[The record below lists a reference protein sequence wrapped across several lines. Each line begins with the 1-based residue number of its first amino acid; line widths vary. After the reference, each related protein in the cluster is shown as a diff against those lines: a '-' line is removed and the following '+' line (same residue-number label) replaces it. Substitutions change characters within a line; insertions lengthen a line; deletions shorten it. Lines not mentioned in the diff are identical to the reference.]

1 MTDPAAQLTEQ
12 QLGRLRAYGRPD
24 DLEVGDTLFATG
36 DASYDLIV
44 VESGAVELTR
54 EATPGSPETPVIR
67 FGAGGFVGEL
77 GLLTGQTTFLTGRMV
92 EAGRVH
98 RISPEQFRRLLV
110 EDAELSDLLLR
121 EFVARRQRLNAGPAA
136 QGLEIVGS
144 DLDSGAL
151 ALRAY
156 AARRNLPHVWLDAD
170 SVEGRSLM
178 RAASLQAGDL
188 PAVLTSTRTLVRATP
203 GELAQHLGLAQRP
216 ASGAPTD
223 LTIIG
228 AGPAGLAAAVYGAS
242 EGLDTLV
249 LDAVAA
255 GGQAAASARIENY
268 LGFPSGISGEE
279 LAQRAVVQAL
289 KFGARLSTPCE
300 VVSLEI
306 DGERL
311 TAILADGT
319 AVPSRAV
326 VIATGARYRALPLE
340 SWEQFVGAG
349 IHYAAT
355 ELEVHGC
362 VGRPVTVVG
371 GANSSGQAALT
382 LAASG
387 SHVTLAIRGPDLA
400 AGMSQYLVDRI
411 AADPRIDVR
420 LSTEVTRL
428 KGERAL
434 EQVTLTNRAT
444 GEEESRRCAG
454 LFCFIGADP
463 SAAWLTG
470 ISVDTDGFIRTDVS
484 LSRDDLGHAWSALGR
499 TPLPFETNVPGVFA
513 AGDVRHGSVK
523 RVAAAV
529 GEGASVV
536 RSVHLAIGVP
546 HTAVVG
552 RGAERP
558 SSASPNAAPAG
569 NLSPSPSQ
577 TATPANPEPRPA
589 LASQGQGDPQ
599 CQ

>member
-1 MTDPAAQLTEQ
+1 
-12 QLGRLRAYGRPD
+12 
-24 DLEVGDTLFATG
+24 
-36 DASYDLIV
+36 
-44 VESGAVELTR
+44 
-54 EATPGSPETPVIR
+54 
-67 FGAGGFVGEL
+67 
-77 GLLTGQTTFLTGRMV
+77 MV

-188 PAVLTSTRTLVRATP
+188 PAVLTSSRTLVRATP

-216 ASGAPTD
+216 ASGTPTD

-268 LGFPSGISGEE
+268 LGFPNGISGEE

-311 TAILADGT
+311 TPILADGT
-319 AVPSRAV
+319 ALPSRAV

-340 SWEQFVGAG
+340 SWGQFVGAG

-382 LAASG
+382 LTASG

-400 AGMSQYLVDRI
+400 AGMSQYLADRI

-428 KGERAL
+428 QGERAL
-434 EQVTLTNRAT
+434 EQVMLTNRTT
-444 GEEESRRCAG
+444 GEEEGRPCVG

-463 SAAWLTG
+463 AAAWLTG
-470 ISVDTDGFIRTDVS
+470 ISIRDGFIRTDVS
-484 LSRDDLGHAWSALGR
+484 LRRDDLGRAWRALGR
-499 TPLPFETNVPGVFA
+499 SPLPFETNVPGVFA

-536 RSVHLAIGVP
+536 RSVHLTIGAP
-546 HTAVVG
+546 HTALVG
-552 RGAERP
+552 RGAER
-558 SSASPNAAPAG
+558 SSASPPDAAPAG
-569 NLSPSPSQ
+569 KLGTSPSQ
-577 TATPANPEPRPA
+577 TATPANPEPTPA
-589 LASQGQGDPQ
+589 LASQGQGDAQ

>member
-1 MTDPAAQLTEQ
+1 MTDSAAQLTEP
-12 QLGRLRAYGRPD
+12 QLGRLRAYGRAE

-36 DASYDLIV
+36 DASYDLTVI
-44 VESGAVELTR
+44 ESGAVELTQ
-54 EATPGSPETPVIR
+54 EATPGSPETKVIR

-77 GLLTGQTTFLTGRMV
+77 GLLTGQTTFLTGRMI
-92 EAGRVH
+92 ERGRVH
-98 RISPEQFRRLLV
+98 RISPEQLRRVLV
-110 EDAELSDLLLR
+110 EDAELSDVLLR

-144 DLDSGAL
+144 DHDSGAL

-170 SVEGRSLM
+170 SVEGLALM
-178 RAASLQAGDL
+178 RVASLHAGDL
-188 PAVLTSTRTLVRATP
+188 PAVLTPTRTMLRATP
-203 GELAQHLGLAQRP
+203 GELAQHLGLARRP
-216 ASGAPTD
+216 ASSTPKD

-249 LDAVAA
+249 LDAIAA

-268 LGFPSGISGEE
+268 LGFPSGVSGEE

-311 TAILADGT
+311 TAVLADGT

-326 VIATGARYRALPLE
+326 VVATGARYRALPLE

-355 ELEVHGC
+355 ELEVRGC
-362 VGRPVTVVG
+362 VGRPATVVG

-428 KGERAL
+428 QGETAL
-434 EQVTLTNRAT
+434 EQITLTNRST
-444 GEEESRRCAG
+444 GKEEGRPCAG

-463 SAAWLTG
+463 AAAWLTG
-470 ISVDTDGFIRTDVS
+470 ISVDSDGFIRTDVS
-484 LSRDDLGHAWSALGR
+484 LEADELGR
-499 TPLPFETNVPGVFA
+499 AWTSLGRSPLPFETNVPGVFA

-536 RSVHLAIGVP
+536 RSVHVAIGTP
-546 HTAVVG
+546 HTALGG
-552 RGAERP
+552 RSGERL
-558 SSASPNAAPAG
+558 SSASSDAAPAPSSG
-569 NLSPSPSQ
+569 PSPSE
-577 TATPANPEPRPA
+577 TAMPFNAEPTPA
-589 LASQGQGDPQ
+589 LARQEQGDPQ
-599 CQ
+599 CR

>member
-1 MTDPAAQLTEQ
+1 MTDPARPRLTEQ
-12 QLGRLRAYGRPD
+12 QLGRLETYGRAE

-36 DASYDLIV
+36 DASYDLMVI
-44 VESGAVELTR
+44 ESGAVELTR
-54 EATPGSPETPVIR
+54 DATPGSPEAKVIR
-67 FGAGGFVGEL
+67 FGAGDFVGEL
-77 GLLTGQTTFLTGRMV
+77 GLLTGQATFLTGRMI

-98 RISPEQFRRLLV
+98 RISPGRLRRLLA

-156 AARRNLPHVWLDAD
+156 AARRNLPHVWLDVD
-170 SVEGRSLM
+170 SVEGRALM
-178 RAASLQAGDL
+178 RAASLHAGDL

-203 GELAQHLGLAQRP
+203 GELAQHLGLAHRP
-216 ASGAPTD
+216 ASGTPTD

-228 AGPAGLAAAVYGAS
+228 EGPAGLAAAVYGAS

-249 LDAVAA
+249 LDAIAA

-268 LGFPSGISGEE
+268 LGFPSGVSGEE
-279 LAQRAVVQAL
+279 LTQRAAVQAL

-355 ELEVHGC
+355 ELEVHSC

-428 KGERAL
+428 QGERAL
-434 EQVTLTNRAT
+434 QQVTLTNRAT
-444 GEEESRRCAG
+444 GEEESRSCAG

-463 SAAWLTG
+463 AAAWLTG
-470 ISVDTDGFIRTDVS
+470 ISVDSDGFIHTDVS
-484 LSRDDLGHAWSALGR
+484 LTRDDLGRAWTALGR
-499 TPLPFETNVPGVFA
+499 SPLPFETNVPGVFA

-523 RVAAAV
+523 SVAAAV

-536 RSVHLAIGVP
+536 RSVHRAIGAP
-546 HTAVVG
+546 HTTLVG
-552 RGAERP
+552 RGAVPP
-558 SSASPNAAPAG
+558 SHRSAGAAHAGPLDSTPSAAPP
-569 NLSPSPSQ
+569 NQEP
-577 TATPANPEPRPA
+577 TPAF
-589 LASQGQGDPQ
+589 ASQEQGDPT
-599 CQ
+599 CR

>member
-1 MTDPAAQLTEQ
+1 MTDPAPQLTEH
-12 QLGRLRAYGRPD
+12 QLGRLFAYGRAE

-36 DASYDLIV
+36 DASYDLIA

-54 EATPGSPETPVIR
+54 EAIPGSPETEVIR
-67 FGAGGFVGEL
+67 FGAGSFVGEL
-77 GLLTGQTTFLTGRMV
+77 GLLTGQATFLTGRMV

-98 RISPEQFRRLLV
+98 RISTEQLRRLLV
-110 EDAELSDLLLR
+110 EDIELSDLLLR

-170 SVEGRSLM
+170 SVEGRAVM
-178 RAASLQAGDL
+178 RAASLHAGDL
-188 PAVLTSTRTLVRATP
+188 PAVVTSSRTLLRATP
-203 GELAQHLGLAQRP
+203 GELAQHLGLAHRP
-216 ASGAPTD
+216 ASGTPTD

-319 AVPSRAV
+319 EVPSRAV
-326 VIATGARYRALPLE
+326 VIASGARYRALPLE

-387 SHVTLAIRGPDLA
+387 SHVTLAVRGPDLA
-400 AGMSQYLVDRI
+400 AGMSRYLVDRI

-420 LSTEVTRL
+420 LFTEVTKL
-428 KGERAL
+428 QGERAL

-444 GEEESRRCAG
+444 GDEESRSCAG
-454 LFCFIGADP
+454 LFCFIGAEP
-463 SAAWLTG
+463 AAAWLTG
-470 ISVDTDGFIRTDVS
+470 VAVDGDGFIRTDVS
-484 LSRDDLGHAWSALGR
+484 LTRDDLGRAWSALGR
-499 TPLPFETNVPGVFA
+499 TPLPFETNVPGLFA

-523 RVAAAV
+523 RVAAAA
-529 GEGASVV
+529 GEGASAV
-536 RSVHLAIGVP
+536 RSVHRAIGVP
-546 HTAVVG
+546 HTTVVG
-552 RGAERP
+552 RGAVP
-558 SSASPNAAPAG
+558 QPH
-569 NLSPSPSQ
+569 PSPGAAQ
-577 TATPANPEPRPA
+577 DGTGDPTQAAAATHREPTPA

-599 CQ
+599 CR